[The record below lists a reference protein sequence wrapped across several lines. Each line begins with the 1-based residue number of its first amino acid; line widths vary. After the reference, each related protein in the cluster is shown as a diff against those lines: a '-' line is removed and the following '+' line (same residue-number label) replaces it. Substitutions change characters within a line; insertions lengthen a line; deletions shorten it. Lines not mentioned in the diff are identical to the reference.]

1 MIGIEFDELDEDEVP
16 GLPEEVTPERRT
28 MLLKMRPMLN
38 RWLDGLHKSAYHDAN
53 MGNPVPWMKL
63 VDGRSPAR
71 KWKENHIHKAET
83 VLVKA
88 LADDAYKPPELL
100 SPTQAEKALGKAEYA
115 ELLERFVDKGT
126 PAPIL
131 VSEDDSRT
139 ELKSV
144 ADEFEDLDSDDDQY
158 VNDDL
163 L

>member
-1 MIGIEFDELDEDEVP
+1 
-16 GLPEEVTPERRT
+16 

-100 SPTQAEKALGKAEYA
+100 S